1 MIDLKKIDAPSWQ
14 REGARTAILQR
25 AGFEPPEEHA
35 NIAERLAR
43 FTVLGTPVTTR
54 LIDAVVTGQGD
65 VEALRAGALAEWGG
79 DAHRLNEIVSNG
91 VAEAQGRI
99 VREVA
104 TATYQTVQKRFN
116 ETATAFAKA
125 AIAID
130 PETVAEDVIALGDLK
145 KQASWQDAAKL
156 ADELSALLLP
166 LLAAAANAGLPHP
179 AGKDSAASGSR
190 SPKTKSMVLGLV
202 VDASAVENVRDA
214 WSALDAEGRTGPWGQ
229 LLKVNAKITAKD
241 LADYAPLREPARLVD
256 KKVDRGDGTF
266 GWVTVDPELEPEDDP
281 VVN

>member
-14 REGARTAILQR
+14 REGARTAILAK
-25 AGFEPPEEHA
+25 AGFTPPDEHA
-35 NIAERLAR
+35 AIAERLAR

-54 LIDAVVTGQGD
+54 LIDAVVSGEGD
-65 VEALRAGALAEWGG
+65 IEALRAGSLAEWGG

-104 TATYQTVQKRFN
+104 TETYQTVQKRFN

-125 AIAID
+125 AAAID
-130 PETVAEDVIALGDLK
+130 PETAAEDVIALGDLK
-145 KQASWQDAAKL
+145 KQASWQDAAQY
-156 ADELSALLLP
+156 AAELDALLVP

-179 AGKDSAASGSR
+179 AGKDTAAAGSR

-202 VDASAVENVRDA
+202 VDASNVENIRDA

-229 LLKVNAKITAKD
+229 LLRVNAGIAAKNLD
-241 LADYAPLREPARLVD
+241 AYEPLREPARLVD
-256 KKVDRGDGTF
+256 KKIDRGDGTF
-266 GWVTVDPELEPEDDP
+266 GYVTVDPELEPQAEA
-281 VVN
+281 